1 MSNHFSAANA
11 FLRSKNFNK
20 AIDLY
25 EKCIKENPNFSYYY
39 ENIAIAYFEIGE
51 YKKAKEMMVGALE
64 KSSKSSK
71 KIIKKHNYVFKELKL
86 DLVDKIENVNLPS
99 RDIEK
104 KLWSGFST
112 YALLGLYNCFG
123 KDNVKNKDKARV
135 AFTLTRWHL
144 VNNQWGKAIECIN
157 KIKKYDIS
165 LYRSKKLKLLWIE
178 SLIALEEYDKAKGLI
193 DYVLDGK
200 LDSDF
205 ICALSNLINESEKSN
220 ENFDEMRIDQLNKI
234 YTGNDISPL
243 SLLDENKG
251 FVFGNIGCS
260 VLHNVEES
268 EFKISVLMPV
278 YQAEEFIE
286 LSINSM
292 LNQTWQNL
300 EIIAVED
307 CSSDRSW
314 EILEELAAKD
324 SRLKIYRNERNRGAY
339 TTRNRAL
346 SLASGDF
353 ITVHDSDDW
362 SHPQMLEKQMEVML
376 NDKSIKITCSY
387 MTRVT
392 PDFKFILRPQRGNLE
407 YVHRSYPS
415 LLIRSEDIKSL
426 GEWDAVS
433 ANADDE
439 FIQRARI
446 LWGEDSIVDI
456 MQNIPFSFFLVHD
469 NSLTQQAGTSLNSLT
484 FGIRHEYS
492 RQAKFWRENNKD
504 KPLSYTRTSKKYP
517 FPIPHGLAPKHWEKN
532 IHYDLILISD
542 LSLLGGTRRCNE
554 GYIKAAEALGWKV
567 GLFHWPRYDLKTAE
581 IADEYTKLSYNENID
596 FLVPED
602 EVTAKLVI
610 IHHPPILNFEIDA
623 VPSITCNKLGILVNQ
638 SPMQLWSQEPSYYD
652 SNEVTALCKKLFN
665 VSPLWIPISPRVIE
679 TLNKSGIVDNVYED
693 TWFPP
698 YNHELDNT
706 SISLPLE
713 FGTNRKIIVG
723 RHSRDHWTKWP
734 KDKNEIKQAY
744 LADKS
749 DINVLLMGG
758 VQTPKKQIG
767 KLPKNWQAIDFDAIS
782 VTEFIS
788 KLDFFIHYTHEDY
801 IEEFGRNIME
811 AMALGKVVILP
822 PEFEEIFGNSA
833 VYAKPNEVYQTIQEM
848 WQNPNLYLKQAEQ
861 GHNFVKQNC
870 TLDVVKNNLL
880 RIIE

>member
-1 MSNHFSAANA
+1 MNNYFETANKL
-11 FLRSKNFNK
+11 LREGRITES
-20 AIDLY
+20 IDMY
-25 EKCIKENPNFSYYY
+25 EKCIALNPSFSCYYD
-39 ENIAIAYFEIGE
+39 NIASAY
-51 YKKAKEMMVGALE
+51 L
-64 KSSKSSK
+64 
-71 KIIKKHNYVFKELKL
+71 KIHNYEKARLLLAQKLNTLKKESQESIIQSSYMLDEMKL
-86 DLVDKIENVNLPS
+86 DSLFKLKNIKLPS
-99 RDIEK
+99 KDLEK
-104 KLWSGFST
+104 KLWSGFSI
-112 YALLGLYNCFG
+112 YALQGLYDCFDRNDV
-123 KDNVKNKDKARV
+123 KDKDKAKIG
-135 AFTLTRWHL
+135 FTLTRWHI
-144 VNNQWGKAIECIN
+144 VNNQWYEAIKGIN

-165 LYRSKKLKLLWIE
+165 LYRSKKVKLLWIE
-178 SLIALEEYDKAKGLI
+178 SLIALEEYGKAKGLI
-193 DYVLDGK
+193 DYVLDKK

-220 ENFDEMRIDQLNKI
+220 DKLRIEQVNKI
-234 YTGNDISPL
+234 YIGNDISPL
-243 SLLDENKG
+243 SLLDESKG
-251 FVFGNIGCS
+251 FVFGNVNCTA
-260 VLHNVEES
+260 LQR
-268 EFKISVLMPV
+268 FRKDDPKISVLMPV

-314 EILEELAAKD
+314 AILQELAAKD
-324 SRLKIYRNERNRGAY
+324 SRLKIYRNEKNMGAY

-376 NDKSIKITCSY
+376 NNESVKITCSY

-492 RQAKFWRENNKD
+492 RQAKFWRDNNKD
-504 KPLSYTRTSKKYP
+504 DHLNYTRTSKKNP

-532 IHYDLILISD
+532 THYDLILISD

-554 GYIKAAEALGWKV
+554 GYIKAAAALGWRI
-567 GLFHWPRYDLKTAE
+567 GLFHWPRFDLKTAE
-581 IADEYTKLSYNENID
+581 IANEYTRLSYHENVD

-638 SPMQLWSQEPSYYD
+638 SPMQLWSQDPSYYD
-652 SNEVTALCKKLFN
+652 SNEVTALCERLFN
-665 VSPLWIPISPRVIE
+665 VKPVWIPISPRVIE
-679 TLNKSGIVDNVYED
+679 TLNKSGIVDNVYKD

-698 YNHELDNT
+698 YNHELDKT
-706 SISLPLE
+706 SISLPLG
-713 FGTNRKIIVG
+713 FGTNRKVIVG

-734 KDKNEIKQAY
+734 KNKDEVKQAY

-749 DINVLLMGG
+749 DVDVLLMGG
-758 VQTPKKQIG
+758 IQTPKKQIG
-767 KLPKNWQAIDFDAIS
+767 KIPKNWQAIDFDAIS

-788 KLDFFIHYTHEDY
+788 KLDFFVHYIHEDY

-822 PEFEEIFGNSA
+822 PDFEEIFGNSA
-833 VYAKPNEVYQTIQEM
+833 VYAKPNEVYQTIQKM

-861 GHNFVKQNC
+861 GYNFVKQNC
-870 TLDVVKNNLL
+870 TLEVVKNNL
-880 RIIE
+880 IDFIV